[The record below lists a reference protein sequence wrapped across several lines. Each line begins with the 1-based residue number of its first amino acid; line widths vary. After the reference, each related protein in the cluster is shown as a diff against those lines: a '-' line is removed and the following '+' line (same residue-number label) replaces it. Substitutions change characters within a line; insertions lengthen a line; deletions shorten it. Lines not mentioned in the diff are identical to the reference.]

1 VLFIA
6 LEVVVQ
12 MYLFL
17 PDPSDIDP
25 SMDLMD
31 MIDEGNLSLSDPVSF
46 TYNPLHDLESIWW
59 IATFFIFQHFTIGG
73 HNRQQL
79 DKAVDELF
87 PTTQL
92 SFRNTAFTSQPR
104 YEQMI
109 GYLPTGL
116 QKHGQK
122 LDMVRR
128 KLVHAY
134 RFAESNLATIREN
147 SFNEQLYKMFRL
159 AFQSQLKD
167 PSSLAASLNKPQKQ
181 SSAAGCEEGK
191 RSEAVE
197 SSLSAGKGKTAKKQ
211 FLMTDT
217 MPRRSTRSRKTVYE
231 EQAESGDDE
240 EFEYAETGKRRKVND
255 GGDEQGYTVVESS
268 QSARRR
274 DKMKEREG
282 DQSVEVGESSH
293 SARKRKEANEDD
305 SGNNDDESSYGT
317 RKRKKVNEQQGPSK
331 SRRSTQ
337 KQSQKRVHR
346 G

>member
-1 VLFIA
+1 
-6 LEVVVQ
+6 
-12 MYLFL
+12 
-17 PDPSDIDP
+17 
-25 SMDLMD
+25 MD

-59 IATFFIFQHFTIGG
+59 IATFFIFQHFTMGG
-73 HNRQQL
+73 HDRQQL

-92 SFRNTAFTSQPR
+92 SFRNAAFTSQPR

-128 KLVHAY
+128 ELVHAY
-134 RFAESNLATIREN
+134 RSAESNLATIREN
-147 SFNEQLYKMFRL
+147 SFNEQLYKMFRS

-167 PSSLAASLNKPQKQ
+167 PSSLAASLNKPQKR

-191 RSEAVE
+191 RSKAVE
-197 SSLSAGKGKTAKKQ
+197 SSPSAGKGKMANKP

-217 MPRRSTRSRKTVYE
+217 MPRRSTRSRKAVYE
-231 EQAESGDDE
+231 QQAESGDDE
-240 EFEYAETGKRRKVND
+240 EFEYAETSKRRKVND
-255 GGDEQGYTVVESS
+255 GGDEQGYTVIESR

-282 DQSVEVGESSH
+282 DHSVEVGESSH

-305 SGNNDDESSYGT
+305 LEGNDDDETSYGT
-317 RKRKKVNEQQGPSK
+317 RKRKKVDKQQGPPK
-331 SRRSTQ
+331 SRRST
-337 KQSQKRVHR
+337 KTQSQKRVHR